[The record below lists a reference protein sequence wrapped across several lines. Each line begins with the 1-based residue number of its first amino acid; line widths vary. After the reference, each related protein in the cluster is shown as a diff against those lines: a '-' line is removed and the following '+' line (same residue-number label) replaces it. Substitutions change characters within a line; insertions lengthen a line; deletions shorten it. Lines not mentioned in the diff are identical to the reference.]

1 MRTTKDDALKR
12 LNMIE
17 GHLRGIRKMVE
28 DDTYCVDVL
37 KQTYAVQRA
46 IEKFEQILLQ
56 DHIRGCV
63 PEGIREG
70 RDEEVLGELAELFSL
85 ARR

>member
-1 MRTTKDDALKR
+1 MKTAKDDALKR
-12 LNMIE
+12 LSYIE
-17 GHLRGIRKMVE
+17 GHIKGIKKMVE
-28 DDTYCVDVL
+28 DDTYCVDIL

-46 IEKFEQILLQ
+46 IEKFEQVLLR
-56 DHIRGCV
+56 DHLSHCV

-70 RDEEVLGELAELFSL
+70 RDEEVLNELGELFTL

>member
-1 MRTTKDDALKR
+1 MRTPKDDALKR

-28 DDTYCVDVL
+28 EDTYCVDVL

-63 PEGIREG
+63 PDGIREG
-70 RDEEVLGELAELFSL
+70 RDDEVLGELAELFSL

>member
-1 MRTTKDDALKR
+1 MKTAKDDALKR
-12 LNMIE
+12 LNYIE
-17 GHLRGIRKMVE
+17 GHIKGIKKMVA
-28 DDTYCVDVL
+28 DDTYCVDIL

-46 IEKFEQILLQ
+46 IEKFEQLILR
-56 DHIRGCV
+56 DHLSHCV

-70 RDEEVLGELAELFSL
+70 RDEEVLNELGELFTL

>member
-1 MRTTKDDALKR
+1 MQASKDDALKR

-46 IEKFEQILLQ
+46 IEKFEQVLLQ

-85 ARR
+85 TRR